1 MQDFTPAL
9 GTPKQELDTPSFIVD
24 LDAMENNIE
33 KMASYCKSKSINLRP
48 HTKHH
53 KSPDI
58 AKKQIE
64 AGAIGICCQ
73 KLGEAETMAS
83 HGIDNILL
91 TYEIIGSFKIRRLVT
106 LAKTTNV
113 SVTVDDI
120 ANVADLSEAANVG
133 KVSIGVLLDV
143 NVGQNRCGIEP
154 DESVVALAQAV
165 EAAPGLQFL
174 GIHAYN
180 GAIQSVQDDDTRR
193 ALDADSMKKTLAAI
207 KYLQSAEIPCDIVTA
222 GGTGTYNMTG
232 SYPYI
237 TEIQPGSY
245 VFMDAQYGR
254 VLPDFTNAGTI
265 LASVIS
271 RPTQDRAVID
281 CGMKALSTDQWPPI
295 VKAASG
301 LTVASASDEHLTI
314 TLESEKSRQLR
325 PGDKVELIPGHNDTT
340 VNLHTHLFGIR
351 NNKLEVIWP
360 VSARAMIR

>member
-1 MQDFTPAL
+1 MQEFTPSL
-9 GTPKQELDTPSFIVD
+9 GTPKEELDTPSFIID

-33 KMASYCKSKSINLRP
+33 KMASYCRSKSINLRP

-58 AKKQIE
+58 AKKQIA

-73 KLGEAETMAS
+73 KLGEAEIMAS
-83 HGIDNILL
+83 HGVDNILI
-91 TYEIIGSFKIRRLVT
+91 TYEIIGSFKIRRLMA
-106 LAKTTNV
+106 LAKSTKV
-113 SVTVDDI
+113 SVTVDDV
-120 ANVADLSEAANVG
+120 ANVVDLSEAANAAQ
-133 KVSIGVLLDV
+133 VSIGVSLDV
-143 NVGQNRCGIEP
+143 NVGQNRCGVEP
-154 DESVVALAQAV
+154 DKSVIELAQAV

-180 GAIQSVQDDDTRR
+180 GAIQSVEDDDKRK
-193 ALDADSMKKTLAAI
+193 ALDSDSMGKTLAAI
-207 KYLQSAEIPCDIVTA
+207 NHLRSAEIPCEIVTA

-232 SYPYI
+232 SYSHI

-254 VLPDFTNAGTI
+254 VLPDFINAGTI
-265 LASVIS
+265 IASVIS

-281 CGMKALSTDQWPPI
+281 CGMKALSTDQWPPVI
-295 VKAASG
+295 KSASG

-314 TLESEKSRQLR
+314 TLESEESQQLR
-325 PGDKVELIPGHNDTT
+325 PGDKVELIPGHNATT
-340 VNLHTHLFGIR
+340 VNLHTHLFGMR